1 MATPQELQQ
10 IIREMHSGLRRIT
23 QTQESY
29 MRELI
34 DSLKQKDDRGSRR
47 DSGDANGSRRDIG
60 ASRNLEKSFKSL
72 RGEVN
77 RNTSLLNAFGRSI
90 QNATK
95 ALNDVRTGKS
105 NGAPASS
112 NDVSKLAS
120 QIQDLIE
127 ELRERGGS
135 ANGIR
140 PATSNRTNNTPNEE
154 EGEAWITRLGKNIAT
169 TVGLSYGVKRTFQ
182 TALNEVQTAA
192 SRGAVYEPGRTHLDA
207 LAMGMDT
214 TELLDLQAQHRA
226 STLRATA
233 GINQW
238 TEEVKRAQM
247 GLSPYTGSLKEA
259 AKVTAGLQT
268 NLMNIGFSFDQA
280 NDIIGT
286 GNSGLIGNLKELS
299 MVTGDTILELSNRI
313 NSLVSSDE
321 GRDVL
326 RKMTREQRVE
336 YVQTQANLLR
346 QYTLLTGNVERATEI
361 VQRQI
366 AMTNRTAKDRYVQS
380 MRTAQA
386 ARLSGMSEADA
397 SELQRLMAMNPTAV
411 LQDEKLAGRLREL
424 GGQFHQN
431 IKTLEGSNQ
440 FATEHLGNVLA
451 RIGDVKAMEPYNIE
465 TDTGLRSAN
474 VTQQLDRSIGVNI
487 ESNEILL
494 NSFNVLNQIQAGLQN
509 LMTMLAAGVVANA
522 IRSFG
527 ALRDLKNILSSGG
540 AARGASAA
548 ASTAG
553 STATRSLMSTV
564 GNVFKSPKVLGG
576 IAGSIAVASG
586 MAIDKFYT
594 PTSSK
599 EERGKNTA
607 STALE
612 YAGYGMTMGTVIAG
626 PIGAAVGAAVG
637 GLAGAV
643 VGLNKTVQEQALY
656 DAHQQLA
663 EADTNMM
670 LIKSRHQMEVDRI
683 NALIEAEQTRIGET
697 QGAERQLHQQRL
709 EALREQLEKE
719 KSLYEVRLTEA
730 QNLRNITDALA
741 TKLQEKHDLRLGFE
755 SGFGRNWWI
764 GREEFDPSDF
774 MEKSKWSATDLIQS
788 ISDTMADQI
797 SVSDFSRLQQAILND
812 DDIKDGRLLEILR
825 EWRDRLTDK
834 THKEAEALKQQQL
847 EQFLKTKQ
855 ASQQTTIITDDNKV
869 QVVDGASDLYTD
881 KQYEQLR
888 NTQVRDDRIPRQLRS
903 KEPVETAISRD
914 NQAFFENAILAAM
927 ESGPSAYA
935 SPTSQRNPST
945 TVYAPLEPKTTPL
958 SLSDYAA
965 NVGPSSST
973 SESLLSAG
981 DAASTTSGMDATPQ
995 MTIEDVVKA
1004 TMQTTVAIERLTG
1017 IVDKSYRDQMTAHQ
1031 VESANRAFEN
1041 NIVARRGVSMPTR
1054 SATLPK

>member
-29 MRELI
+29 MRELV

-47 DSGDANGSRRDIG
+47 DSGDANGSRRDAG
-60 ASRNLEKSFKSL
+60 ASKNLEKSFKSL

-77 RNTSLLNAFGRSI
+77 RNTSLLDAFGRSI

-95 ALNDVRTGKS
+95 ALNDIQSGKS
-105 NGAPASS
+105 SGAPPAGS

-127 ELRERGGS
+127 ELRGS
-135 ANGIR
+135 R
-140 PATSNRTNNTPNEE
+140 PATPNRNNNTPNEDD
-154 EGEAWITRLGKNIAT
+154 GEAWITRLGKNIAT
-169 TVGLSYGVKRTFQ
+169 TVGLSYGVRRTFQ

-207 LAMGMDT
+207 LTMGMDT

-233 GINQW
+233 GIDQW
-238 TEEVKRAQM
+238 TEEVKRAQL
-247 GLSPYTGSLKEA
+247 GLLPYTGSLKEA
-259 AKVTAGLQT
+259 ARVTAGLQT

-280 NDIIGT
+280 NNIIGT

-313 NSLVSSDE
+313 NSLVSSDD

-346 QYTLLTGNVERATEI
+346 QYTQLTGNVDRATEI

-366 AMTNRTAKDRYVQS
+366 AMTNRTARDRYVQS

-386 ARLSGMSEADA
+386 ARLSGMSDADA

-411 LQDEKLAGRLREL
+411 LQDENLAGRLREL

-451 RIGDVKAMEPYNIE
+451 RIGDVRAMEPYNIE
-465 TDTGLRSAN
+465 TDTGLLSPN

-509 LMTMLAAGVVANA
+509 LMTMLAAGAIANA
-522 IRSFG
+522 IRSFSV
-527 ALRDLKNILSSGG
+527 LKDLKNILTTGG
-540 AARGASAA
+540 ATRGAGA
-548 ASTAG
+548 AG

-576 IAGSIAVASG
+576 IAGGIAVASG

-594 PTSSK
+594 PTSSN

-612 YAGYGMTMGTVIAG
+612 YAGYGMMIGTVIAG

-663 EADTNMM
+663 EADASMM

-683 NALIEAEQTRIGET
+683 NTLIEAEQTRIGET

-709 EALREQLEKE
+709 DALREQLEKE

-755 SGFGRNWWI
+755 SGFSRNWWI
-764 GREEFDPSDF
+764 GKEEFDPSDF

-797 SVSDFSRLQQAILND
+797 SASDFSRLQQAILND
-812 DDIKDGRLLEILR
+812 DDINDGRLLEILR
-825 EWRDRLTDK
+825 GWRDRLTDK

-855 ASQQTTIITDDNKV
+855 ASQQTTIITDDNRV
-869 QVVDGASDLYTD
+869 QVVDNVSDLYTD
-881 KQYEQLR
+881 KQYDQLR

-903 KEPVETAISRD
+903 KDPAETAISRD
-914 NQAFFENAILAAM
+914 NQAYFENAILAAM
-927 ESGPSAYA
+927 ESGSSTYA
-935 SPTSQRNPST
+935 SPTSRRNPST
-945 TVYAPLEPKTTPL
+945 AVYAPLEPKTTPM
-958 SLSDYAA
+958 SLSDYAVS
-965 NVGPSSST
+965 VGPSSST
-973 SESLLSAG
+973 SESSQIAG
-981 DAASTTSGMDATPQ
+981 DAASTASGMDATPQ

-1004 TMQTTVAIERLTG
+1004 TMQTTIAIEQLTG
-1017 IVDKSYRDQMTAHQ
+1017 IVDKSNRDQMTAHH

-1041 NIVARRGVSMPTR
+1041 NIVTRRGVTMPTR